1 VGLSHV
7 ATIGQVFCQGQPL
20 ARVHAADEASAEAA
34 MHAVQA
40 ACMLGDAPPTPG
52 SVVLHRAAGKVTR
65 ENGDRPDVP
74 DENRSSA

>member
-7 ATIGQVFCQGQPL
+7 ATIGQVFGKGQPL
-20 ARVHAADEASAEAA
+20 ARVHAGDEASAEAA

-52 SVVLHRAAGKVTR
+52 PVVLHRATGMVTR
-65 ENGDRPDVP
+65 EDGHRPDVP
-74 DENRSSA
+74 DQDRSSA